1 MQIRTRAD
9 AGAAH
14 HAFRPG
20 SPILDLVPQA
30 TAMRARSLR
39 FAILATSSVLLA
51 RPAAAQGSGR
61 GRLEGTV
68 TDSVHARP
76 FAGVHVV
83 AASAHGRAES
93 RVAAATDTSG
103 RFHIDSL
110 PLGRY
115 LVGFESPLLD
125 SLEIT
130 VAPQEVSVSEG
141 RAAQVELALP
151 PATKL
156 RSAIC
161 SGATLPADKG
171 VLYGHVVDATT
182 EAPLAGAVI
191 TAVWRELTIDKKT
204 LRPDNAQRVASV
216 KTDSTGWYRLCGVPT
231 GTRVSFLLQY
241 RERSS
246 PVVRAV
252 VDDTL
257 GILIRHLS
265 LDTTG
270 PIADAESADT
280 LSASAM
286 GTARLAGVVR
296 GTGGAPLASAELRVL
311 GTRATA
317 RTDATGAYSIANLP
331 AGTQL
336 LEVRHIGYAAV
347 EKAFELRSGE
357 TVVGD
362 VELQRVVNLD
372 SIRVVA
378 VRSRYSEFNEHRRN
392 TTFGVFLDP
401 DAMSR
406 QHDPW
411 MSDVIMKIPG
421 FAVAGEGP
429 NAKVVS
435 SRGVGSNFCSSA
447 NVVIDGMPNQSINDV
462 NPFMVGSVEAYREGE
477 PTPPEYFDHK
487 GCGMIVIWTKR

>member
-1 MQIRTRAD
+1 
-9 AGAAH
+9 
-14 HAFRPG
+14 
-20 SPILDLVPQA
+20 
-30 TAMRARSLR
+30 MRVHSLR

-51 RPAAAQGSGR
+51 RPAAAQTVGS

-76 FAGVHVV
+76 LAGVRVV
-83 AASAHGRAES
+83 AVGADGRTES
-93 RVAAATDTSG
+93 RGAAPTDTSG

-115 LVGFESPLLD
+115 LVGLESPLLD

-130 VAPQEVSVSEG
+130 VAPREVAVSEG
-141 RAAQVELALP
+141 AAARVDLALP
-151 PATKL
+151 SAARL
-156 RSAIC
+156 RSAVC
-161 SGATLPADKG
+161 SGATLAADRG
-171 VLYGHVVDATT
+171 VLYGHAVDATT

-191 TAVWRELTIDKKT
+191 TAVWRELTIDRKT
-204 LRPDNAQRVASV
+204 LKPENAQRFASV
-216 KTDSTGWYRLCGVPT
+216 KTDSTGWYRVCGVPT
-231 GTRVSFLLQY
+231 GTRVSFVLQY

-246 PVVRAV
+246 AIVRAAI
-252 VDDTL
+252 DDTL

-270 PIADAESADT
+270 PVTDSESADT
-280 LSASAM
+280 LSARAT

-296 GTGGAPLASAELRVL
+296 GTGGLPLASAELRVL

-317 RTDATGAYSIANLP
+317 RTDATGAYSLGNLP

-347 EKAFELRSGE
+347 EKAFELRGGV
-357 TVVGD
+357 TVNGD
-362 VELQRVVNLD
+362 VGLQRVVNLD
-372 SIRVVA
+372 SMRVVA
-378 VRSRYSEFNEHRRN
+378 VRSRYNEFNEHRAH

-401 DAMSR
+401 EAMAR

-411 MSDVIMKIPG
+411 MSDVILKIPG
-421 FAVAGEGP
+421 FSVAGEGP
-429 NAKVVS
+429 NAKVIS
-435 SRGVGSNFCSSA
+435 SRGVGSNFCSSS
-447 NVVIDGMPNQSINDV
+447 NIVIDGMPNQSINDV

>member
-1 MQIRTRAD
+1 M
-9 AGAAH
+9 AG
-14 HAFRPG
+14 
-20 SPILDLVPQA
+20 
-30 TAMRARSLR
+30 
-39 FAILATSSVLLA
+39 VLLA
-51 RPAAAQGSGR
+51 RSAAAQGIRS

-76 FAGVHVV
+76 LAGVRIV
-83 AASAHGRAES
+83 AVGAGAGAEG
-93 RVAAATDTSG
+93 RVAATSDSSG
-103 RFHIDSL
+103 RYRFDSL
-110 PLGRY
+110 SPGRY
-115 LVGFESPLLD
+115 LVGLESALLD

-130 VAPQEVSVSEG
+130 VAPREAVVAEG
-141 RAAQVELALP
+141 AAATLDLALP
-151 PATKL
+151 SAGKL
-156 RSAIC
+156 RSAVC
-161 SGATLPADKG
+161 SGAALPADKG
-171 VLYGHVVDATT
+171 VMYGHAVDATT
-182 EAPLAGAVI
+182 EAPLAGAVV

-216 KTDSTGWYRLCGVPT
+216 KTDSAGWYRVCGVPT
-231 GTRVSFLLQY
+231 GTRVSFVLQY

-246 PVVRAV
+246 PVVRAA

-270 PIADAESADT
+270 PIADSEAADT
-280 LSASAM
+280 LSTNAS

-296 GTGGAPLASAELRVL
+296 GTGGVPLASAELRVL

-317 RTDATGAYSIANLP
+317 RTDATGQYSLGSLP

-336 LEVRHIGYAAV
+336 LEARHIGYAAV
-347 EKAFELRSGE
+347 ESAFELRSGA
-357 TVVGD
+357 TVNGD
-362 VELQRVVNLD
+362 VHLQRVVNLD
-372 SIRVVA
+372 SMRVVA
-378 VRSRYSEFNEHRRN
+378 VRSRYNEFNEHRRL

-401 DAMSR
+401 EAMSR

-411 MSDVIMKIPG
+411 MSDVILKIPG
-421 FAVAGEGP
+421 FGIAGEGP

-435 SRGVGSNFCSSA
+435 SRGVGSFNCASA
-447 NVVIDGMPNQSINDV
+447 NIVIDGVPNQSINDV

-477 PTPPEYFDHK
+477 PTPPEFFDHK

>member
-1 MQIRTRAD
+1 
-9 AGAAH
+9 
-14 HAFRPG
+14 
-20 SPILDLVPQA
+20 
-30 TAMRARSLR
+30 MRVRSLR

-51 RPAAAQGSGR
+51 QAAGAQAVPS
-61 GRLEGTV
+61 GRLEGMV

-76 FAGVHVV
+76 LAGVRVV
-83 AASAHGRAES
+83 AVGASAQPQS
-93 RVAAATDTSG
+93 RGTTTSDSTG

-110 PLGRY
+110 PPGRY
-115 LVGFESPLLD
+115 LAGFESPLLD

-130 VAPQEVSVSEG
+130 VAPREVAVTDG
-141 RAAQVELALP
+141 APAQVDLALP
-151 PATKL
+151 PAAKL
-156 RSAIC
+156 RSAVC
-161 SGATLPADKG
+161 SGATLPAETG
-171 VLYGHVVDATT
+171 VLYGHVVDAKS
-182 EAPLAGAVI
+182 EAPLAGAVV
-191 TAVWRELTIDKKT
+191 TAAWRELAIDRKT
-204 LRPDNAQRVASV
+204 LRSQNAQRVASV
-216 KTDSTGWYRLCGVPT
+216 NTDSAGWYRVCGVPT
-231 GTRVSFLLQY
+231 GTRVSFVVQY

-257 GILIRHLS
+257 GIQIRHHS

-270 PIADAESADT
+270 PLAGAEADT
-280 LSASAM
+280 LAVGAS
-286 GTARLAGVVR
+286 GTASLAGVVR
-296 GTGGAPLASAELRVL
+296 GTGGLPLASAEVRVL
-311 GTRATA
+311 GTSALGRS
-317 RTDATGAYSIANLP
+317 DATGHYALGHLP

-347 EKAFELRSGE
+347 EIAFELRSGA
-357 TVVGD
+357 TVDGD
-362 VELQRVVNLD
+362 VRLQRVVNLD
-372 SIRVVA
+372 SMRVVA
-378 VRSRYSEFNEHRRN
+378 VRSRYNEFNEHRKN

-411 MSDVIMKIPG
+411 MSDVILKIPG
-421 FAVAGEGP
+421 FAIAGEGP

-435 SRGVGSNFCSSA
+435 SRGVGSNFCPSA
-447 NVVIDGMPNQSINDV
+447 NIVIDGMPNQSINDV

>member
-1 MQIRTRAD
+1 MRT
-9 AGAAH
+9 AA
-14 HAFRPG
+14 R
-20 SPILDLVPQA
+20 
-30 TAMRARSLR
+30 RRRLR
-39 FAILATSSVLLA
+39 FAILATSSAVL
-51 RPAAAQGSGR
+51 AQATEAQADRR
-61 GRLEGTV
+61 GRLEGMV

-76 FAGVHVV
+76 LAG
-83 AASAHGRAES
+83 A
-93 RVAAATDTSG
+93 RVAALGADGRPESRGAATSDSSG

-110 PLGRY
+110 PPGRY

-130 VAPQEVSVSEG
+130 VAPRDVAVTG
-141 RAAQVELALP
+141 GAVANVDLGLP
-151 PATKL
+151 SAPKL
-156 RSAIC
+156 RSAVC

-182 EAPLAGAVI
+182 EAPLAGAVV
-191 TAVWRELTIDKKT
+191 TTVWRELTIDRKT
-204 LRPDNAQRVASV
+204 LRPENAQRIASV
-216 KTDSTGWYRLCGVPT
+216 KTDSTGWYRVCGVPT
-231 GTRVSFLLQY
+231 GTRVSFVLQH
-241 RERSS
+241 RERNS

-270 PIADAESADT
+270 PIADSEAADT
-280 LSASAM
+280 VATAASGSA
-286 GTARLAGVVR
+286 RIAGVVR
-296 GTGGAPLASAELRVL
+296 GTGGVPLASAELRVL
-311 GTRATA
+311 GTKATA
-317 RTDATGAYSIANLP
+317 RTDATGQYSLGRLP
-331 AGTQL
+331 SGTQL

-347 EKAFELRSGE
+347 ETAVELRSGA
-357 TVVGD
+357 TINGD
-362 VELQRVVNLD
+362 VRLQRVVNLD
-372 SIRVVA
+372 SMRVVA
-378 VRSRYSEFNEHRRN
+378 VRSRYSEFNEHRRS

-411 MSDVIMKIPG
+411 MSDVILKIPG
-421 FAVAGEGP
+421 FTIAGEGP
-429 NAKVVS
+429 NAKVIS

-447 NVVIDGMPNQSINDV
+447 NVVIDGTPNQSINDV
-462 NPFMVGSVEAYREGE
+462 IPFMVGSVEAYREGE